1 MKSLEQNLS
10 EIHQKADRLIEKKE
24 RKLKALKTAC
34 LISAVSVCFALLTLA
49 GFAAAA
55 KLRRQHEKTPDDIT
69 DDSNIP
75 EGISIEQMILPANE
89 EDVAASGRKY
99 VCWNELEVTEELENA
114 LRSNLSVDGNGARY
128 LALNAFRRDG
138 RLLSAEDGGFLSDYQ
153 YEGKTYAEFE
163 AELLGLS
170 EKKERLL
177 RLQKEGE
184 ILKYGKDVLVSTGV
198 PRDDIKIDAADRGL
212 VWAGEFYDNAV
223 SYYNSFNPG
232 FLSEYIVDG
241 VFLSGKARDDLEF
254 IANELFNTE
263 NKRKKYFD
271 AYYSQHDPKDAAFFG
286 NAGLISGE
294 IDGRLY
300 ILVTLDDFSR
310 LAETCDC
317 SGLTFSFLPRE
328 YYPDVLTYSYLP
340 DGFSLDKSV
349 TGYDLSKISFEIY
362 DPKTGE
368 QQPDRA
374 FSEEDFYRLF
384 AELIDINKK
393 LHGSVQFGIFSLDEN
408 GKQLKTDPEILST
421 MNYTGSYSALSGEI
435 YIAVQYED
443 LDLHAL
449 RDLSLRTDIS
459 QILISAPYAV
469 PDNVNPLADPTP
481 DGE

>member
-49 GFAAAA
+49 GFAAAT
-55 KLRRQHEKTPDDIT
+55 KLRRQHEKNPDDIT
-69 DDSNIP
+69 DDSNIS
-75 EGISIEQMILPANE
+75 EGISIEQLILPTNE
-89 EDVAASGRKY
+89 EDFAASGRKY

-138 RLLSAEDGGFLSDYQ
+138 RLLSAKDGGFLSDFR

-170 EKKERLL
+170 EKKEHLL

-198 PRDDIKIDAADRGL
+198 PWDDIKIDAADRGL

-241 VFLSGKARDDLEF
+241 VFLSGKARDDLEY
-254 IANELFNTE
+254 ITNELFNTE

-271 AYYSQHDPKDAAFFG
+271 AYYSQHDPKDAGLFSD
-286 NAGLISGE
+286 AGIISGE
-294 IDGRLY
+294 IDGLLY
-300 ILVTLDDFSR
+300 ILITLDDFSR

-349 TGYDLSKISFEIY
+349 TGYDLSKISFEGY
-362 DPKTGE
+362 NPKTGE
-368 QQPDRA
+368 PFPDRVLTEA
-374 FSEEDFYRLF
+374 EFYRMLE
-384 AELIDINKK
+384 ELIDMNKK
-393 LHGSVQFGIFSLDEN
+393 KYRSVQFGFFSVDEN
-408 GKQLKTDPEILST
+408 EKPVKVDPEILGGLKYS
-421 MNYTGSYSALSGEI
+421 GSYSALSGEI
-435 YIAVQYED
+435 YVAVRYEG
-443 LDLHAL
+443 LDLRAL
-449 RDLSLRTDIS
+449 RDLSLMPDIS
-459 QILISAPYAV
+459 AIRISAPYAV
-469 PDNVNPLADPTP
+469 ADNVNPLADPTP
-481 DGE
+481 DG